1 MIAKMSTL
9 PSGTV
14 TFLFTD
20 IESSTRLLQ
29 QLGAESYGEAL
40 VEHRRRLREAFARNG
55 GVEVDTQ
62 GDAFFVAFTTA
73 HDALTAAEEAHQ
85 ALRGGAVRVRIGV
98 HTGTPLLI
106 DDGYVGV
113 DLHRAARIAAAAHG
127 GQTVVSAATAALA
140 RDRPLLDLGMHR
152 FKDLASEERVF
163 QLGSDEFPPLK
174 SLYRTNLPVP
184 ATPFLGRRSE
194 VREVVALVKRP
205 DVRLVTLT
213 GPGGTG
219 KTRLALQAVAE
230 AADDFP
236 DGVWWVPL
244 APLRDPAVVP
254 ATAAR
259 ALGVAEQPGREL
271 ADVLDAAIVG
281 KRLVLFFDNAEHLL
295 PEVADSIARHLEV
308 EGPTVVV
315 TSRERIRIQA
325 EHTFTVPSLSAGDAR
340 DLFVAR
346 ARQVDASF
354 EATPAVDEL
363 CRRLDDLPLALE
375 LAAARTA
382 LFSSEQLLE
391 RLSNRLDLLKGG
403 RDTDVRQQ
411 TLRAT
416 IGWSFDLLDPDEQRL
431 FVSLAVFV
439 GGCSFDVAEE
449 VCRAEADT
457 LQSLLDK
464 SLVRRRSSRSGS
476 RYWMLETI
484 RDFALERFESL
495 PERLELQRRHAH
507 AFAALVRR
515 ADPHLRH
522 GPAQDEWGDRIA
534 EDYDN
539 VRAAVGF
546 GLEHA
551 PQVASEMLGNLGF
564 FLWFRGG
571 FAEACRWVDQALAQS
586 GQLSD
591 SLVGRLHECASI
603 AHGRLGNIAAASR
616 HADDA
621 YTAFVLAGD
630 DHGIADALRERGKA
644 ASATSDVARARTLY
658 LELADLCE
666 RIGDR
671 WNGAIALNNLGDLA
685 LQAADWTTAVAL
697 CSRSSEVRTE
707 LGDRW
712 GSALALANVAIAKLQ
727 LGELEDAAAILQRA
741 LRESLAVGAGMVVA
755 MCVDTAVS
763 VTSRRRAYHDAAVLV
778 GAANSIY
785 EQLGS
790 ARDDFEQSILTRD
803 AEESRAALGDDA
815 FAAALARGTA
825 MSLEDAADAAL
836 GALAAP

>member
-1 MIAKMSTL
+1 MRDDL

-20 IESSTRLLQ
+20 IEGSTRLLQ
-29 QLGAESYGEAL
+29 QLGAELYGEAL
-40 VEHRRRLREAFARNG
+40 AGHRRRLRDAFGRNG

-62 GDAFFVAFTTA
+62 GDAFFVAFATA
-73 HDALTAAEEAHQ
+73 HGALAAAEQAHK
-85 ALRGGAVRVRIGV
+85 ALRGGAVQVRIGV

-106 DDGYVGV
+106 DGGYVGV

-127 GQTVVSAATAALA
+127 GQTVVSASTAELA
-140 RDRPLLDLGMHR
+140 RDSAMVDLGMHR

-163 QLGSDEFPPLK
+163 QLGSGEFPPLK

-194 VREVVALVKRP
+194 VSEVVELVKRP

-230 AADDFP
+230 AADEFP
-236 DGVWWVPL
+236 DGLWWVPL
-244 APLRDPAVVP
+244 APLRDPAVVA
-254 ATAAR
+254 ATTAR
-259 ALGVAEQPGREL
+259 ALGVTEQPGREFE
-271 ADVLDAAIVG
+271 DVLDAAIVG
-281 KRLVLFFDNAEHLL
+281 RRLVLLFDNAEHLL
-295 PEVADSIARHLEV
+295 PEVAESIARHLET

-325 EHTFTVPSLSAGDAR
+325 EHTFAVPSLSAGDAR
-340 DLFVAR
+340 ELFVAR

-354 EATPAVDEL
+354 EVTPAVDEI

-391 RLSNRLDLLKGG
+391 RLSSRLDLFKGG

-416 IGWSFDLLDPDEQRL
+416 IAWSFDLLDPDEQRL
-431 FVSLAVFV
+431 FASLAVFV

-449 VCRAEADT
+449 VCRADPDT

-464 SLVRRRSSRSGS
+464 SLVRRRVTRFGP

-495 PERLELQRRHAH
+495 PSRRDAQLRHAE
-507 AFAALVRR
+507 AFASLVRR

-522 GPAQDEWGDRIA
+522 GPDQDEWVDRIA

-539 VRAAVGF
+539 VRAAVRF
-546 GLEHA
+546 GLQNA
-551 PQVASEMLGNLGF
+551 PEITAEIVGNLGF
-564 FLWFRGG
+564 FFYLRGG
-571 FAEACRWVDQALAQS
+571 LREARQWIAETLEHS
-586 GQLSD
+586 EQLS
-591 SLVGRLHECASI
+591 SGLVGRMHECGALTGGISGDI
-603 AHGRLGNIAAASR
+603 EGATR
-616 HADDA
+616 HADAA
-621 YTAFVLAGD
+621 YAAFVLAGD
-630 DHGIADALRERGKA
+630 EQGLADALRERGKA
-644 ASATSDVARARTLY
+644 AAAAQDDAAARAIY
-658 LELADLCE
+658 AELAALAE

-671 WNGAIALNNLGDLA
+671 WNGAVALNNLGDLA
-685 LQAADWTTAVAL
+685 LQAGDWATTVAL
-697 CSRSSEVRTE
+697 CTRSSEIRTG

-712 GSALALANVAIAKLQ
+712 GSALALTNVAIAKLQ
-727 LGELEDAAAILQRA
+727 LGEFEDAAAILQRA
-741 LRESLAVGAGMVVA
+741 LRESLAAGAKMVVV
-755 MCVDTAVS
+755 MCIDTAIFFAS
-763 VTSRRRAYHDAAVLV
+763 SRRAHHEVAVLV
-778 GAANSIY
+778 GATDRIH
-785 EQLGS
+785 EELGS
-790 ARDDFEQSILTRD
+790 ARDELGQSWVLRD
-803 AEESRAALGDDA
+803 AEKSRAALGDDA
-815 FAAALARGTA
+815 FTANVARGTA
-825 MSLEDAADAAL
+825 MCLEDAANAAL
-836 GALAAP
+836 RALAEPS